1 MVAIRHGTLTARR
14 VPEQPPAAMK
24 RHRVLLSATIW
35 SSHHRAERGD
45 SRQWVCSSGEAVR
58 VVLRLPRLRS

>member
-35 SSHHRAERGD
+35 SSHHRLNAVIPTCAIGFAEGREK
-45 SRQWVCSSGEAVR
+45 VTK
-58 VVLRLPRLRS
+58 